1 MTMQERSPGLRA
13 RARAWSM
20 MTLLLLGCVPD
31 EPDPPEPA
39 EGRSPPST
47 RAAAAT
53 VAWSEVDSID
63 VDAFNADLEPGAL
76 TMDVGVYFPSNLDP
90 GFDLVTLPRV
100 MESLRA
106 AKEIYAPTG
115 VQIRLLWVKTGEL
128 DPRHFA
134 IRSSEFPG
142 VPNGG
147 YVNMYEHAR
156 RHPSIPTQGALDA
169 FEAIIEPTP
178 EAHRT
183 LFLVVL
189 QDVFYPFTEV
199 AEGRNWTV
207 KSVRTG
213 GLSWPTYSYVGTM
226 PERFRGVITLSNLKR
241 PDRYRRTIAHEI
253 GHKVMNVSH
262 EYRET
267 HPGHEVYADGGLMLY
282 GDGEE
287 IPSGEAGRWHLER
300 LRLSPFLYRLGADG
314 AREWNADYREE
325 GHYYD
330 PIYGEYV
337 VHFDAAPPIPEGW

>member
-1 MTMQERSPGLRA
+1 MNRFRGCAVLLSGLLAVACGPDAPDAGMPRA
-13 RARAWSM
+13 GE
-20 MTLLLLGCVPD
+20 L
-31 EPDPPEPA
+31 
-39 EGRSPPST
+39 
-47 RAAAAT
+47 AT
-53 VAWSEVDSID
+53 APNSDVTPVDWSEAPGID
-63 VDAFNADLEPGAL
+63 VEAFNADIVPGEL

-90 GFDLVTLPRV
+90 AYDMVTLDRV
-100 MESLRA
+100 MESLEA

-134 IRSSEFPG
+134 IQSNEIPG

-147 YVNMYEHAR
+147 YVNMYEHSR
-156 RHPSIPTQGALDA
+156 RNPSIPTQGALDA
-169 FEAIIEPTP
+169 FRAIVEPMP
-178 EAHRT
+178 DAERT
-183 LFLVVL
+183 VLLVVL

-199 AEGRNWTV
+199 SEGRNWVV

-213 GLSWPTYSYVGTM
+213 GLSWPTYSYVGTL
-226 PERFRGVITLSNLKR
+226 PDAYRGVITLSNLKR
-241 PDRYRRTIAHEI
+241 PDRYRRTVAHEI

-287 IPSGEAGRWHLER
+287 IPSGAAGRWHLER
-300 LRLSPFLYRLGADG
+300 LRLSPFLYRLGEDG
-314 AREWNADYREE
+314 AKRWNPGYQEH

-330 PIYGEYV
+330 PIYGDFV
-337 VHFDAAPPIPEGW
+337 VRFAGVPPIPEEW